1 MPVNTSDQSITAC
14 SGPEQGNSGSAV
26 FAGRKFC
33 DVLAMIVPFTPVNT
47 IAATMNYLAGRPL
60 IPAGGVRNFVNS
72 PKASHAHIVLALALF
87 FGKNRCFRRWF
98 RNPQRISRSALTT
111 PFLHMPYLPPA
122 VLPEIKIFAAYA
134 VFLGSY
140 LVFAIG
146 KFPGMKIDR
155 PGAAIIG
162 GVLMVAFRVV
172 LPQNALHFI
181 DFSTI
186 VLLFSMMLIVGY
198 LRLAGFFEWIAELIL
213 MRLRPHHLLPTVIF
227 ICGLLSAFFVNDIIC
242 LVMVPFVLSASRRL
256 GVRPIPYLLAVATAS
271 NIGSVATIT
280 GNPQN
285 MLIGSLSGIRYSSFL
300 LYLAPVAVVG
310 LLLDWL
316 VLHVA
321 FSRAGMTDPSPAR
334 AVADLAGDRSSLI
347 KPGIVVL
354 VVLGGFVAGVPPAMM
369 AALGAAMMLM
379 TRTRDPHQ
387 AYRQVDWGILVF
399 FVGLFVIVG
408 GAEKAGLA
416 DMLLDFARTRNLQSP
431 GIFTVVVAALS
442 NLVSNVPAVMLL
454 KSVVPGFA
462 NSHSGWLIL
471 AMASTLAGNLTITGS
486 VANIIVVEGARPEVH
501 ISFRDYFR
509 VGLPVTLLTLGFGL
523 LWLWWVM

>member
-1 MPVNTSDQSITAC
+1 M
-14 SGPEQGNSGSAV
+14 
-26 FAGRKFC
+26 
-33 DVLAMIVPFTPVNT
+33 
-47 IAATMNYLAGRPL
+47 
-60 IPAGGVRNFVNS
+60 
-72 PKASHAHIVLALALF
+72 HI
-87 FGKNRCFRRWF
+87 
-98 RNPQRISRSALTT
+98 IRSAFTR
-111 PFLHMPYLPPA
+111 PFHSMPHLSPT
-122 VLPEIKIFAAYA
+122 VLPEIRVFAAYA

-146 KFPGMKIDR
+146 KFPGMRIDR

-162 GVLMVAFRVV
+162 AVLMVAFKVV

-181 DFSTI
+181 DFGTI
-186 VLLFSMMLIVGY
+186 VLLFSMMLVVGY
-198 LRLAGFFEWIAELIL
+198 LRLAGFFEWITELIL
-213 MRLRPHHLLPTVIF
+213 MKLKPHHLLPTVIF
-227 ICGLLSAFFVNDIIC
+227 TCGLLSAFFVNDIIC
-242 LVMVPFVLSASRRL
+242 LAMVPFVLSATRRL
-256 GVRPIPYLLAVATAS
+256 GVKPLPYLLAVATAS
-271 NIGSVATIT
+271 NIGSVATVT

-285 MLIGSLSGIRYSSFL
+285 MLIGSLSGVSYSSFL

-310 LLLDWL
+310 LLMDWL

-321 FSRAGMTDPSPAR
+321 FSLTGMTDPSPAP
-334 AVADLAGDRSSLI
+334 AVVALAGARSSLI
-347 KPGIVVL
+347 KPGVVIMI
-354 VVLGGFVAGVPPAMM
+354 VLGGFLAGVPPAMM
-369 AALGAAMMLM
+369 AALGAAVMLM
-379 TRTRDPHQ
+379 TRTRDPQQ

-416 DMLLDFARTRNLQSP
+416 GLLLDFARRWNFQSP
-431 GIFTVVVAALS
+431 AIFTVVVAALS

-454 KSVVPGFA
+454 KSVVPGFT
-462 NSHSGWLIL
+462 NLHMGWLVL

-486 VANIIVVEGARPEVH
+486 VANIIVVERASPEVH